1 MIYLFKAPPNGTPT
15 LDTRSVRKNTSKNTY
30 PITSHH
36 ILPRNSFQVG
46 TPCWYK
52 YPVSRAPWGES
63 TVTYRK
69 AYARLKNWMPLGW
82 PYHAR
87 HAAALAAQ
95 NFVDFKVVATG
106 AAVVGTEDNCSERA
120 AKIWSNSR
128 SWGTKDKAFKTPTAT
143 KPTTSASTPKR
154 GAISRPASNG
164 ATVLLIRS
172 ICDISEFVL
181 CNRSMEKSLGDQS
194 RFTVTSL
201 RVVPSCST
209 TLQLM
214 KAHTAGR
221 LDLYAQGQ
229 TAIQQLRPQLLHPA
243 LPHQW
248 WPQNVDCCGLPMN
261 PVAAL
266 AAMLQVPWQHPNRQ
280 DLLGCEA

>member
-106 AAVVGTEDNCSERA
+106 AAVVGYRRQLLRTGC
-120 AKIWSNSR
+120 
-128 SWGTKDKAFKTPTAT
+128 KDLKQQ
-143 KPTTSASTPKR
+143 SQLR
-154 GAISRPASNG
+154 YEGQGVQDSNG
-164 ATVLLIRS
+164 HEATHFRINAKTWCNQQAS
-172 ICDISEFVL
+172 EQWCDSFT
-181 CNRSMEKSLGDQS
+181 DQID
-194 RFTVTSL
+194 L
-201 RVVPSCST
+201 R
-209 TLQLM
+209 
-214 KAHTAGR
+214 H
-221 LDLYAQGQ
+221 
-229 TAIQQLRPQLLHPA
+229 
-243 LPHQW
+243 
-248 WPQNVDCCGLPMN
+248 
-261 PVAAL
+261 
-266 AAMLQVPWQHPNRQ
+266 
-280 DLLGCEA
+280 